1 MKNKVKFKKGKIE
14 RSLLYIEPGPV
25 VLVSSHDPDEDK
37 DNVMTISWT
46 LALDFCQHIALCTG
60 PWNYSF
66 DIIMKTKECVVAIPP
81 ASMAETVVK
90 IGDISGKDVDKFEK
104 FDITKLEAE
113 KVDAPLIEEC
123 VANLECKVIDFVK
136 KYGLIILEVVNVW
149 ENQDIKD
156 PKLFHAFG
164 DGTFVT
170 DGEKMNLR
178 KLMKDKIPKG
188 L

>member
-1 MKNKVKFKKGKIE
+1 MKKKVKFTKGKIE

-25 VLVSSHDPDEDK
+25 VLVTSHDPDENT

-46 LALDFCQHIALCTG
+46 IALDFSQHIAICTG
-60 PWNYSF
+60 PWNHSF

-113 KVDAPLIEEC
+113 EVDAPLIEEC
-123 VANLECKVIDFVK
+123 IANLECKVTDYVK

-149 ENQDIKD
+149 ENKDIKD
-156 PKLFHAFG
+156 PKFFHAYG

-178 KLMKDKIPKG
+178 KFMKDKIPKG

>member
-1 MKNKVKFKKGKIE
+1 M
-14 RSLLYIEPGPV
+14 
-25 VLVSSHDPDEDK
+25 VSSHDPDEDK

-60 PWNYSF
+60 PWNHSF

>member
-1 MKNKVKFKKGKIE
+1 MKNKSKFKKGKIE

-60 PWNYSF
+60 PWNHSF

>member
-1 MKNKVKFKKGKIE
+1 M
-14 RSLLYIEPGPV
+14 
-25 VLVSSHDPDEDK
+25 VSSHDPDEDK

-60 PWNYSF
+60 PWNHSF

-136 KYGLIILEVVNVW
+136 KYGLSILEVVNVW

>member
-60 PWNYSF
+60 PWNHSF

-123 VANLECKVIDFVK
+123 VANHECKVIDFVK